1 MIKIRNIY
9 KYTFIITTFILNII
23 STLLI
28 ANTGFAPN
36 VIVFSI
42 SFLFF
47 TILFQSITIL
57 FIIYMIKNDAS
68 KKIKIILYV
77 FLTLDIFIFL
87 SLLYIAYIVITQT
100 L

>member
-1 MIKIRNIY
+1 M
-9 KYTFIITTFILNII
+9 LNII

-57 FIIYMIKNDAS
+57 FIIYIIKNDTS

-87 SLLYIAYIVITQT
+87 SLLYMAYIVITQT

>member
-1 MIKIRNIY
+1 M
-9 KYTFIITTFILNII
+9 LNII

-28 ANTGFAPN
+28 ANTGFTPN

-57 FIIYMIKNDAS
+57 FIIYMIKKDAS

-77 FLTLDIFIFL
+77 FITLDIFIFL
-87 SLLYIAYIVITQT
+87 SFIHSLYRNNSNSIKK
-100 L
+100 